1 MRDQV
6 LQITPV
12 GTRAVVHLKRWS
24 PEPTLP
30 SLLPAGLGGEIRVL
44 NVGPGE
50 WYVVSDRLDGPTL
63 HERLAR
69 YLKDDDIAAAD
80 VTCGL
85 KALRIEGPAARK
97 LLTRGCGLDLH
108 PEYFPTGRCT
118 RTRFAQLPV
127 IVHCPD
133 AGPRF
138 DLYVGRSYLAYL
150 QSWLADAAME
160 FEEGLR

>member
-6 LQITPV
+6 LRIAFA
-12 GTRAVVHLKRWS
+12 GTRAVVHLKCWL

-30 SLLPAGLGGEIRVL
+30 SLIPAGLGGEIRVL
-44 NVGPGE
+44 NIGPGE
-50 WYVVSDRLDGPTL
+50 WYVVSDRLDGPAL

-69 YLKDDDIAAAD
+69 YLKEDDIAAAD
-80 VTCGL
+80 LTCGL
-85 KALRIEGPAARK
+85 KALRVEGPAARE

-108 PEYFPTGRCT
+108 PEQFPAGRCT
-118 RTRFAQLPV
+118 RTRFAQLPI

-133 AGPRF
+133 ARARF

-150 QSWLADAAME
+150 QSWLTDAAME
-160 FEEGLR
+160 FEEGPQ

>member
-6 LQITPV
+6 LRIV
-12 GTRAVVHLKRWS
+12 FAGTRAVVHLKCWL

-30 SLLPAGLGGEIRVL
+30 SLIPAGLGGEIRVL
-44 NVGPGE
+44 NIGPGE
-50 WYVVSDRLDGPTL
+50 WYVVSDRLDGPAL

-69 YLKDDDIAAAD
+69 YLKEDGIAAAD
-80 VTCGL
+80 LTCGL
-85 KALRIEGPAARK
+85 KALRVEGPAARD

-108 PEYFPTGRCT
+108 PEHFSAGRCT

-133 AGPRF
+133 AGRRF
-138 DLYVGRSYLAYL
+138 DLYVGRSYVEYL
-150 QSWLADAAME
+150 HSWLRDAAVE
-160 FEEGLR
+160 FEVGPQ